1 MVAPTLLNIMKILD
15 EIKFD
20 EKGLVPAIA
29 QDFKTGEVLMMA
41 YMNREALEK
50 SLSSGR
56 ATYFSRSRNKL
67 WLKGETSGHF
77 QNIKC
82 AYYDCDIDTILL
94 KVEQVGAACHTGERS
109 CFFREIEL
117 QFKDPR
123 SHCRDF
129 SSSAILDRV
138 YDVILE
144 RKSNP
149 GERSYVSSLFTKGG
163 DTILKKIGEEASE
176 LLISGKGGNKEEVVH
191 ELADL
196 WFHSLVLLGY
206 LNINPEDVYQELK
219 RRFGKSGIDEKEGRV

>member
-1 MVAPTLLNIMKILD
+1 MKILD

-77 QNIKC
+77 QHIKGV
-82 AYYDCDIDTILL
+82 YYDCDLDTILL

-109 CFFREIEL
+109 CFFREIKPSI
-117 QFKDPR
+117 KDSTSP
-123 SHCRDF
+123 CRDV
-129 SSSAILDRV
+129 STPSILDRV
-138 YDVILE
+138 HDVILE

-176 LLISGKGGNKEEVVH
+176 LLISGKGGNKKEVVH
-191 ELADL
+191 EMADL
-196 WFHSLVLLGY
+196 WFHTLVLLGH
-206 LNINPEDVYQELK
+206 LDISPEEVYHELE